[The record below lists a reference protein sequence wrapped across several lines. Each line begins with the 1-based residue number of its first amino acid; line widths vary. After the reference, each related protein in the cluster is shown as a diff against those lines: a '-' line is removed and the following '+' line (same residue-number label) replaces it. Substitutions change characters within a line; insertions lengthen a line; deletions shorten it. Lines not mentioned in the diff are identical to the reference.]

1 MQPISLPF
9 TCLLN
14 GPFAKKVNRPVR
26 NGCKDHFSFF
36 STSRGLLIL
45 DLFYV
50 TFFFIFWFLT
60 SPGFFGFYVTRS
72 LIYIFGFY
80 VTRSLIFIFWFLRHP
95 VFYFIFCFLDH
106 PVFYFYFLV
115 FNVTRSFICI
125 FVFLSHPVF
134 YFYF

>member
-72 LIYIFGFY
+72 LIYIF
-80 VTRSLIFIFWFLRHP
+80 WFLCHP
-95 VFYFIFCFLDH
+95 VFN
-106 PVFYFYFLV
+106 FYFLV
-115 FNVTRSFICI
+115 FTSPG
-125 FVFLSHPVF
+125 LLF
-134 YFYF
+134 YFLFFRSPGLLFLFFGF